1 MKTFKEFTEGYKNEK
16 KEKSIYARYKDIN
29 NPKPPADQLKPS
41 TLLKPA

>member
-1 MKTFKEFTEGYKNEK
+1 MKTFKQFTEGYKGDK

-29 NPKPPADQLKPS
+29 NPKPQPDKLRPS